1 MVCEGEVIANIRPQ
15 WVNCTVTDCYLCVVL
30 GGYKSLTPSL
40 QSLHGEKI
48 SFVHITASA
57 LCPGYNLLTLYK
69 RWLLSEFKGMT
80 GRIVG
85 WQSRTLGVQEVLVN
99 EELNLSASL
108 FFFLFFGFILLI
120 AFIFLSHHRQ
130 LVLSVVTA
138 QHSLMLYWYFECLS
152 GCIFFM

>member
-57 LCPGYNLLTLYK
+57 LCPGYNLLTLCK

-80 GRIVG
+80 GWIVG
-85 WQSRTLGVQEVLVN
+85 WRSRTLGVQEVLVN

-108 FFFLFFGFILLI
+108 FFLFFGFILLI

>member
-30 GGYKSLTPSL
+30 GGYKSLTPLSPVFAWR
-40 QSLHGEKI
+40 KDF
-48 SFVHITASA
+48 FVHITASA

-80 GRIVG
+80 GWIIG

-108 FFFLFFGFILLI
+108 FFLFFGFILLI

-130 LVLSVVTA
+130 LVISVVTA

>member
-1 MVCEGEVIANIRPQ
+1 MSELYCDWLLLVCSARGIQVANPLSPVFAWRK
-15 WVNCTVTDCYLCVVL
+15 DF
-30 GGYKSLTPSL
+30 
-40 QSLHGEKI
+40 
-48 SFVHITASA
+48 FVHIMASA

-80 GRIVG
+80 GWIIG
-85 WQSRTLGVQEVLVN
+85 WQSRTLWVQEVLVN

-108 FFFLFFGFILLI
+108 FFLLFFGFILLI